1 MTSKNT
7 PLGGGLNL
15 AVRRG
20 KPNQSAPA
28 SIRPKSQ
35 EEVVMKQKVR
45 KQMAQE
51 KKKAAEA
58 VENSV
63 LTKTAETAKTHKVK
77 QPSSSSSPKKNIPK
91 LKKLKKIP

>member
-1 MTSKNT
+1 
-7 PLGGGLNL
+7 
-15 AVRRG
+15 
-20 KPNQSAPA
+20 
-28 SIRPKSQ
+28 
-35 EEVVMKQKVR
+35 MKQKVR

-77 QPSSSSSPKKNIPK
+77 QPSSSSSPKKI
-91 LKKLKKIP
+91 LLI